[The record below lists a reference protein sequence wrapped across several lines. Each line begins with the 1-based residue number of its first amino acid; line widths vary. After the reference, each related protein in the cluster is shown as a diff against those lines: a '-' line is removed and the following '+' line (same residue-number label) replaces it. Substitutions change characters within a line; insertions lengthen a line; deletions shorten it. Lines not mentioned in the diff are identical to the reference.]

1 MLESSIVD
9 YVYKI
14 GELPQR
20 PVILLFSQAE
30 EELFQ
35 GFRDRYYSISLWH
48 QWKTLKQSLPSDLL
62 ELGFADLHLPACTM
76 SYAWLELI
84 TELYPRSDHPVI
96 RRFLSPAELW
106 YYLHV
111 LESDFLLP
119 DHGLDGS
126 GIKPT
131 ILSKQKE
138 VKELTKFFQALMDD
152 QMPEIIVPKGEKLS
166 DNGWL
171 AEIILTEAL
180 RLSEELPNEF
190 DKYCRLYLRRTI
202 KALNQV
208 RNSKNIQYCWID
220 AVTGRLN
227 RTQKH
232 KKLPKSL

>member
-14 GELPQR
+14 GELPQP

-35 GFRDRYYSISLWH
+35 GFRHRYYSISLWH

-62 ELGFADLHLPACTM
+62 ELDFADLHLPACTM

-84 TELYPRSDHPVI
+84 TELHPRSDHAVI

-106 YYLHV
+106 YCLHV
-111 LESDFLLP
+111 LESDSLLTE
-119 DHGLDGS
+119 HGLDGS

-131 ILSKQKE
+131 ILSKRRE
-138 VKELTKFFQALMDD
+138 VKELTKIFQALMDD
-152 QMPEIIVPKGEKLS
+152 QMPEILIPKGEKPS
-166 DNGWL
+166 AHSRL
-171 AEIILTEAL
+171 AEIILTEAS
-180 RLSEELPNEF
+180 RLSKELPNEF
-190 DKYCRLYLRRTI
+190 DKYYRLYLRRASR
-202 KALNQV
+202 ALNQV

-220 AVTGRLN
+220 AVTGELN
-227 RTQKH
+227 KTQKH